1 MPLVGRGTEG
11 KPLRMQIFLSFCI
24 PWPQGSTCP
33 PAVHC
38 WQLDFS
44 GPWWTVVG
52 TMSLK
57 TLPRSPLP
65 CVTLGEGLRVS
76 GRKVGLVDRNRCFC
90 VFRVGAVGSR
100 RRGCRASLPADWW
113 KPLGEGWIF
122 QNLDVPYF
130 DGEASGAV
138 LLSTPFPSRVFPF
151 VYLL

>member
-1 MPLVGRGTEG
+1 
-11 KPLRMQIFLSFCI
+11 MQIFLSFCI

-90 VFRVGAVGSR
+90 VFGVGAVGSR
-100 RRGCRASLPADWW
+100 GHMAAGRASLQTGGSPWEKA
-113 KPLGEGWIF
+113 G
-122 QNLDVPYF
+122 
-130 DGEASGAV
+130 S
-138 LLSTPFPSRVFPF
+138 SRI
-151 VYLL
+151 